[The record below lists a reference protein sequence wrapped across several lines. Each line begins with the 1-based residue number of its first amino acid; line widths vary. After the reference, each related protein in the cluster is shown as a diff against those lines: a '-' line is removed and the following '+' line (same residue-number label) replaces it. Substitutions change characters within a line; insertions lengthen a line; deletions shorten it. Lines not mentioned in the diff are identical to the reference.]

1 MKITKQDLDQ
11 SQIQLTIEVAD
22 SEMEKFVKKSAQ
34 RLSETAK
41 IEGFRPGK
49 APFEVV
55 KKHLG
60 EMKIYEQALDDII
73 SNYYWLALEQEKI
86 ESIGQ
91 PKIEVEKF
99 APGNELVFKAIVAL
113 LPKVK
118 LGTYTDL
125 KIKKNEAGVDPK
137 EVDKIINDLREMRAK
152 ESAKLEAVAKDDKA
166 EVDFSISLDGQQIE
180 GGKAEKYPL
189 VIGNNKMIPGF
200 EEQIIGMTA
209 GEEKEFRLSFPAN
222 YHNAAVAGKEC
233 VFKVK
238 IQNVF
243 RRELPEFTDQFVTEL
258 GDFKN
263 VNDFKEKMT
272 VNIKNEKQ
280 YKENQKA
287 EIAMLEKILEKS
299 EFDPI
304 PEVLIEAESHKMLHE
319 LQHSIESQGMVW
331 DDYLNSIKKD
341 HDTLQADFKE
351 GAERRVKTSLIMR
364 EITLKEGLTVTKDEV
379 LAEVAKLKEQF
390 KDNPQAMENLESE
403 GYLKYLENSMNNDKV
418 LKFLREKNIQ

>member
-1 MKITKQDLDQ
+1 
-11 SQIQLTIEVAD
+11 
-22 SEMEKFVKKSAQ
+22 
-34 RLSETAK
+34 
-41 IEGFRPGK
+41 
-49 APFEVV
+49 
-55 KKHLG
+55 
-60 EMKIYEQALDDII
+60 MKIYEQALDDII
-73 SNYYWLALEQEKI
+73 SNYYWQALEQEKI

-99 APGNELVFKAIVAL
+99 APGNDLVFKATVAL

-118 LGTYTDL
+118 LGTYIDL
-125 KIKKNEAGVDPK
+125 KVKKNEAEVDPK
-137 EVDKIINDLREMRAK
+137 EVDKVINDIREMRAK
-152 ESAKLEAVAKDDKA
+152 ESTKLEAVTKDDKA
-166 EVDFSISLDGQQIE
+166 EVDFSINLDGQQIE
-180 GGKAEKYPL
+180 GGHAEKYPL
-189 VIGNNKMIPGF
+189 VIGNSRMIPGF

-209 GEEKEFRLSFPAN
+209 GEEKEFTLSFPNN
-222 YHNAAVAGKEC
+222 YHNEAVAGKEC

-238 IQNVF
+238 VQNVF

-258 GDFKN
+258 GDFKD

-287 EIAMLEKILEKS
+287 EIAMLEKILDNS

-304 PEVLIEAESHKMLHE
+304 PEVLIDAEAHKMLHE

-364 EITLKEGLTVTKDEV
+364 EITLKEKLVETKEEV
-379 LAEVAKLKEQF
+379 MAEVAKLKEQF

-418 LKFLREKNIQ
+418 LKFLRDKNIQ